1 MRVSKC
7 RGRVGVTVTPT
18 VRGYPR
24 CTAQPAADKGGR
36 GVTRHT
42 SALSL
47 PGTAPPGMR
56 AGSTVIS
63 TPRSTRDRE
72 RAPPERPQALV
83 APRACV
89 FAPVVLNPALCRP
102 LGCWQAPGK
111 ACCDPWHTPPRRRFR
126 GVQGRRLYGAR
137 GGGRGGDWTAG
148 GVDRREPVSEG
159 MYAGT

>member
-1 MRVSKC
+1 MSGAC
-7 RGRVGVTVTPT
+7 RCHRDTHGAWISAVHCPACGGQGR
-18 VRGYPR
+18 
-24 CTAQPAADKGGR
+24 AGGDA
-36 GVTRHT
+36 THLSAKSARHC
-42 SALSL
+42 
-47 PGTAPPGMR
+47 PPGIH

-111 ACCDPWHTPPRRRFR
+111 ACCDPWHTPPPRRFR